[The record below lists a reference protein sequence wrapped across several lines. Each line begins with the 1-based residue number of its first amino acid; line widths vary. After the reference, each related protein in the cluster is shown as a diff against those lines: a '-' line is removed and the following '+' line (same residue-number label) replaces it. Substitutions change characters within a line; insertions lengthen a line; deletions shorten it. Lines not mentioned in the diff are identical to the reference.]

1 MKKQVLLIEDDDA
14 LRASLAQ
21 MLDLEGITVLQA
33 NGFAQAR
40 RSIRANFSGVILSD
54 IRMPQKDG
62 FDVLAYTQSVD
73 PDLPVVMLTGEA
85 DVPMALRAMK
95 EGAYDFLEKPCAS
108 NDLLDVLS
116 RALHHRA
123 LVTRTRQMEQQL
135 RRNDPAATYFP
146 GASQATKDLRSNLR
160 QVAKQPLHI
169 HLFGEAGSGKKMA
182 AYTIHALSDTDNR
195 FVSFNL
201 NDPFN
206 DLPLPTGRL
215 ILSLKNLEV
224 ASSGTQA
231 QILKLLQTGSDIQI
245 ITSSTKSIA
254 ELRTAGTS
262 EALLTLLNPAEINL
276 PSLRQRKSDLPV
288 LFESLVRQTT
298 RALNTD
304 MPHIPQSIYAE
315 VIAKNWPGNIPALRN
330 FATTVAVGLN
340 LRKQQ
345 PDDLALAAQ
354 MDVFERLVLS
364 ETLKRNNGKAGNAAT
379 ALGMARKTFY
389 DRLAR
394 YDLRPKD
401 FKAPSQK

>member
-33 NGFAQAR
+33 NGFDQAR

-62 FDVLAYTQSVD
+62 FDVLTYAQSVD
-73 PDLPVVMLTGEA
+73 SDLPVVMLTGEA
-85 DVPMALRAMK
+85 DVPMALRALK

-116 RALHHRA
+116 RALHHRT

-135 RRNDPAATYFP
+135 RRNDPAAIYFP
-146 GASQATKDLRSNLR
+146 GTSQVTKDLRSNLR
-160 QVAKQPLHI
+160 QAACQSLHI
-169 HLFGEAGSGKKMA
+169 HLFGEPGAGKKMA
-182 AYTIHALSDTDNR
+182 AFTIHALSDEDSR

-206 DLPLPTGRL
+206 NLQPPTDRV

-224 ASSGTQA
+224 ASPETQT
-231 QILKLLQTGSDIQI
+231 QILELLQIKSDIQI
-245 ITSSTKSIA
+245 ITTSTKSIE
-254 ELRTAGTS
+254 ELHASGTS
-262 EALLTLLNPAEINL
+262 ETLLNMLNPAEINL
-276 PSLRQRKSDLPV
+276 PSLRQRKSDMPV

-315 VIAKNWPGNIPALRN
+315 VIAKNWAGNIPALRN

-345 PDDLALAAQ
+345 PDDLTLVEQ

-364 ETLKRNNGKAGNAAT
+364 ETLKRNNGKAGET
-379 ALGMARKTFY
+379 ALALGLPRKTFY

-401 FKAPSQK
+401 FKTP

>member
-40 RSIRANFSGVILSD
+40 RTIRANFAGVVLSD

-62 FDVLAYTQSVD
+62 FDVLSYAQSVD
-73 PDLPVVMLTGEA
+73 TELPVVMLTGEA

-108 NDLLDVLS
+108 NDLIDVLT

-123 LVTRTRQMEQQL
+123 LVTRTRQMEHQI
-135 RRNDPAATYFP
+135 RRNDPANIYFP
-146 GASQATKDLRSNLR
+146 GPSQITKDLRSNLH
-160 QVAKQPLHI
+160 QVAGQPLHV
-169 HLFGEAGSGKKMA
+169 HLYGEPGAGKKMA
-182 AYTIHALSDTDNR
+182 AYTIHSLSNEDTV

-201 NDPFN
+201 ENPF
-206 DLPLPTGRL
+206 DHLQLPQNSVT
-215 ILSLKNLEV
+215 LSLKNLEV
-224 ASSGTQA
+224 TSPETQA
-231 QILKLLQTGSDIQI
+231 QILKLLQTISNIKV
-245 ITSSTKSIA
+245 ITTSTKSI
-254 ELRTAGTS
+254 EQLRAAGLS
-262 EALLTLLNPAEINL
+262 EALLATLNPAEINI
-276 PSLRQRKSDLPV
+276 PSLLKRKKDLPV
-288 LFESLVRQTT
+288 LFESLVRQAT

-304 MPHIPQSIYAE
+304 MPQIPQNIYAE
-315 VIAKNWPGNIPALRN
+315 VIAKNWAGNIPALRN

-340 LRKQQ
+340 LRRQQ
-345 PDDLALAAQ
+345 PDDLTLVEQ

-364 ETLKRNNGKAGNAAT
+364 ETLKRRNGKAGEAAL
-379 ALGMARKTFY
+379 ALGLPRKTFY

-401 FKAPSQK
+401 FKTT